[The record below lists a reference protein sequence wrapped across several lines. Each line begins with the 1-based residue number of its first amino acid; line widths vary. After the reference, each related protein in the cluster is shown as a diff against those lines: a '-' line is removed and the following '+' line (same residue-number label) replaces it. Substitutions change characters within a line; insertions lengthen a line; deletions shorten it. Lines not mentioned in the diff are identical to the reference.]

1 MTVNTKELS
10 NNNLLSYEQRKALIK
25 KLSRKMIIETTFSKL
40 TKYVFYFIVY
50 STLIYSVHHLIVNDH
65 LFHIHAAPIH

>member
-10 NNNLLSYEQRKALIK
+10 NNNLLSYEQRKVLIK

-50 STLIYSVHHLIVNDH
+50 SALIYSVHHLIVYSH
-65 LFHIHAAPIH
+65 LFHIHAAPLH